1 MGSMAGQWWRRH
13 SPGTI
18 SLNWRRSSRACPSTC
33 STPGSTSS
41 EWTGA
46 SPCSNWSSASPCA
59 TSTSL
64 RAVPG
69 ALPTRRLQGSAALDH
84 AGGVQRTLCKEL
96 LAKFSLQRYLC
107 TMDETN
113 DLESQPSS
121 TRHPG
126 IDHVLTSES
135 LKSLAHPLRV
145 RIYDE
150 LSSYGPMT
158 ASGLAERLGESSGS
172 TSYHLRQLERTGL
185 VREDQSR
192 GKGRE
197 RWWERT
203 PGSIAIPDARSLP
216 PGSADRL
223 AVKLVEDEWFRSRE
237 QNFHE
242 FVVGGEEVFGAEW
255 LDI

>member
-1 MGSMAGQWWRRH
+1 MAN
-13 SPGTI
+13 T
-18 SLNWRRSSRACPSTC
+18 N
-33 STPGSTSS
+33 S
-41 EWTGA
+41 EDIEA
-46 SPCSNWSSASPCA
+46 
-59 TSTSL
+59 
-64 RAVPG
+64 
-69 ALPTRRLQGSAALDH
+69 
-84 AGGVQRTLCKEL
+84 
-96 LAKFSLQRYLC
+96 
-107 TMDETN
+107 
-113 DLESQPSS
+113 QPSS
-121 TRHPG
+121 LRHPG
-126 IDHVLTSES
+126 VDHVITTDS

-150 LSSYGPMT
+150 LSAYGPLT

-185 VREDQSR
+185 VREDTTR

-216 PGSADRL
+216 PGSAERL

-242 FVVGGEEVFGAEW
+242 FVSEGESVFGTEW
-255 LDI
+255 LDIATSDTINLRLTPEQLSGLVADIDVVLMKYIDAYKRTPTPGSRPVQIQINAFPLVRGEATEDTPKGRR